1 MTKGTDTNK
10 YLATSDKTDPTT
22 NVTTLVI
29 AAVERLD
36 DLRDA
41 ECIRINERFN
51 SFEKHSEELRIAEAK
66 RLDAIRATDVG
77 AVQVANERS
86 VQQASILANQVSAS
100 AEMLRT
106 LVATTATAQ
115 AAQLNQLTSQMID
128 RISSLEKAQYEQ
140 RGNSGGMRD
149 MYGWIAAGIMML
161 VNIASI
167 AYMIFK
173 K

>member
-1 MTKGTDTNK
+1 MPVDKANAK
-10 YLATSDKTDPTT
+10 FLATSDKTDPTT

-36 DLRDA
+36 DLRIA
-41 ECIRINERFN
+41 EGIRVDQRISLN
-51 SFEKHSEELRIAEAK
+51 EKHAEELRAAEAK

-77 AVQVANERS
+77 AVSVANERS

-149 MYGWIAAGIMML
+149 MYGWVVAAILML
-161 VNIASI
+161 VNIASFV
-167 AYMIFK
+167 YMVLK